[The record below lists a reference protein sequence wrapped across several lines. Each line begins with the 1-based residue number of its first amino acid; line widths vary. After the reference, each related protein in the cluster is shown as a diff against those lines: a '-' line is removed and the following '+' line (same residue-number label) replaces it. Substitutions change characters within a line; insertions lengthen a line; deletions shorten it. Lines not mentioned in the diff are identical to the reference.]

1 MMKKLIGL
9 LVVLP
14 LLLGLTIHTQ
24 FPVTVAWDAGE
35 GAETY
40 EVVVAKA
47 DRTGWQVLGTTAAL
61 EYTISSLPKGDWVVG
76 VRSLAAGLASDYIW
90 SDEVTDPFVL
100 RSIPGAPGRLR
111 IKL

>member
-1 MMKKLIGL
+1 MKQIALV

-14 LLLGLTIHTQ
+14 LLMGLTIHSG

-35 GAETY
+35 GATSY

-47 DRTGWQVLGTTAAL
+47 DHTGLQVLGTTAAL

-76 VRSLAAGLASDYIW
+76 VRSLAAGLASEYVW
-90 SDEVTDPFVL
+90 SDEATDPFVL

-111 IKL
+111 LK